1 MKLGPLRSAIRAADT
16 VKVSFNLGGKPI
28 RAAFQKGPLLQ
39 GLGDAF
45 DNNRSAET
53 GLELNPE
60 GYLVN
65 ERGHEWNSHP
75 DEPI

>member
-16 VKVSFNLGGKPI
+16 VRVNFTLGGKVI
-28 RAAFQKGPLLQ
+28 NAAFQKGPLLQ

-45 DNNRSAET
+45 NNERSAET
-53 GLELNPE
+53 GLELTPE

-65 ERGHEWNSHP
+65 ERGEWNSHP
-75 DEPI
+75 DEPT